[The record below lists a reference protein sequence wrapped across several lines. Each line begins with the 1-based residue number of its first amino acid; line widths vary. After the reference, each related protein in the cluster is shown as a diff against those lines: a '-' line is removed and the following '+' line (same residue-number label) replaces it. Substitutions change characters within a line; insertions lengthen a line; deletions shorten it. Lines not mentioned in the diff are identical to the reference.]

1 MIPPATEPATHRQRV
16 QFLDAARGS
25 AMFFVLLS
33 HFGFTFFPNQ
43 ADTLPAAMRFVGMVA
58 SPTFMVLSGLILGFL
73 YRTSPGSFE
82 RLRIKLADRGLFLL
96 TVGHLVLL
104 ASHQL
109 YTWRF
114 FHITDTI
121 GVCMLVQPW
130 VVSKLRPRD
139 RLVLSAALFLGSWA
153 VVECW
158 LPAGPTAHLLK
169 ETLFGSLTAQNYY
182 RFAFPLVPW
191 FSLDLAA
198 TSLGD
203 YVGGHY
209 LRGDDS
215 GIQRLLM
222 RIASAALLA
231 AASGRA
237 IYHVLLRLMPGNSA
251 MIAAGRLSS
260 LFQKQPPGL
269 LYIFFYGAIGLWLVA
284 GCMFLERTG
293 HLRRQFAFT
302 TMLGRTSLFVFLF
315 HWFVYLIAILSL
327 RDHLPFA
334 WAWPVYFVA
343 SAVLVTSSAAAWY
356 RLGFNR
362 FITVGYPR
370 LYESILQWRLA
381 HLSAEPSASEG

>member
-1 MIPPATEPATHRQRV
+1 MIPPATESATHHNRL

-25 AMFFVLLS
+25 AMLFVLLS

-43 ADTLPAAMRFVGMVA
+43 TDLLPTAMRLVGMVA

-73 YRTSPGSFE
+73 YRTSPGNFE
-82 RLRIKLADRGLFLL
+82 RLRIKLTDRGLFLL

-104 ASHQL
+104 ASHPL

-139 RLVLSAALFLGSWA
+139 RLLLSAALFIVSWTL
-153 VVECW
+153 VERW
-158 LPAGPTAHLLK
+158 LPAGPTGHLVK
-169 ETLFGSLTAQNYY
+169 ETLFGSLTAQTYY
-182 RFAFPLVPW
+182 RFAFPVVPW
-191 FSLDLAA
+191 FSLDLAS

-203 YVGGHY
+203 YMGGYY
-209 LRGDDS
+209 LRGDDR
-215 GIQRLLM
+215 GIQRLLT

-237 IYHVLLRLMPGNSA
+237 TYHVLLRLVPGNSG
-251 MIAAGRLSS
+251 MFAAGRLSS
-260 LFQKQPPGL
+260 LFQKQPPGP
-269 LYIFFYGAIGLWLVA
+269 LYVFFYGAIGLWLVA
-284 GCMFLERTG
+284 ACLSLERTG
-293 HLRRQFAFT
+293 HLRRQFTFT

-315 HWFVYLIAILSL
+315 HWFVYLIAIMSL

-334 WAWPVYFVA
+334 WAWPVYFAA
-343 SAVLVTSSAAAWY
+343 SVVLVTWSAAVWY

-362 FITVGYPR
+362 FVTVGYPR
-370 LYESILQWRLA
+370 LHESLLRWRLG
-381 HLSAEPSASEG
+381 HLSPEPEASQG